1 MKTRKISTYYADN
14 QKGYAEVHVDF
25 VQNIN
30 LIKYFDNEGLLFFT
44 EDFPQNSI
52 NYVEDA
58 AENWA
63 LGIKKLGEELN
74 V

>member
-1 MKTRKISTYYADN
+1 M
-14 QKGYAEVHVDF
+14 
-25 VQNIN
+25 
-30 LIKYFDNEGLLFFT
+30 LFFT
-44 EDFPQNSI
+44 EDFPQKSI